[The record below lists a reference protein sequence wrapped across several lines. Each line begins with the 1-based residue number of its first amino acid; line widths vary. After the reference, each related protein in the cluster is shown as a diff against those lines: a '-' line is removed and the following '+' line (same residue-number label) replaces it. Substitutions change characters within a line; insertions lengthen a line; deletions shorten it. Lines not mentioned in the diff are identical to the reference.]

1 MRSLPKC
8 RPLLSLRP
16 LERGSGGG
24 GPGPPPPPPPPGPRG
39 GGGARPPRPAPP
51 PPPPGAR
58 GAGPP
63 PPAPPTPPFI
73 TGSPAGQCL
82 NSPVGS
88 KKCQYPSMWRQPV
101 AILPESPR

>member
-8 RPLLSLRP
+8 RPLHSLRP
-16 LERGSGGG
+16 LERGVGGG
-24 GPGPPPPPPPPGPRG
+24 GGGGGRPPPAPAAPRGAPRRAPARPPPPP
-39 GGGARPPRPAPP
+39 
-51 PPPPGAR
+51 
-58 GAGPP
+58 
-63 PPAPPTPPFI
+63 PPFI

>member
-16 LERGSGGG
+16 LERGV
-24 GPGPPPPPPPPGPRG
+24 
-39 GGGARPPRPAPP
+39 GAPLAARRPPFHHR
-51 PPPPGAR
+51 
-58 GAGPP
+58 
-63 PPAPPTPPFI
+63 F
-73 TGSPAGQCL
+73 SPAGQCL

>member
-16 LERGSGGG
+16 LERGVGGG
-24 GPGPPPPPPPPGPRG
+24 GGGGGRPPPPPPPRRPA
-39 GGGARPPRPAPP
+39 ARHPPRRGLGGPGRRGAPP
-51 PPPPGAR
+51 P
-58 GAGPP
+58 
-63 PPAPPTPPFI
+63 TPFI

>member
-8 RPLLSLRP
+8 RPLLSLHP
-16 LERGSGGG
+16 LERGV
-24 GPGPPPPPPPPGPRG
+24 
-39 GGGARPPRPAPP
+39 GAPLA
-51 PPPPGAR
+51 AR
-58 GAGPP
+58 R
-63 PPAPPTPPFI
+63 PPFI

>member
-16 LERGSGGG
+16 LERGGG
-24 GPGPPPPPPPPGPRG
+24 GPPR
-39 GGGARPPRPAPP
+39 R
-51 PPPPGAR
+51 
-58 GAGPP
+58 
-63 PPAPPTPPFI
+63 APPTPFI

>member
-24 GPGPPPPPPPPGPRG
+24 GPARPPPPPPP
-39 GGGARPPRPAPP
+39 
-51 PPPPGAR
+51 
-58 GAGPP
+58 
-63 PPAPPTPPFI
+63 PPFI

>member
-16 LERGSGGG
+16 LERGS
-24 GPGPPPPPPPPGPRG
+24 
-39 GGGARPPRPAPP
+39 ARRSRRAD
-51 PPPPGAR
+51 
-58 GAGPP
+58 
-63 PPAPPTPPFI
+63 PPFI

>member
-16 LERGSGGG
+16 LERGWGGG
-24 GPGPPPPPPPPGPRG
+24 GGGRAPPPPPPP
-39 GGGARPPRPAPP
+39 
-51 PPPPGAR
+51 
-58 GAGPP
+58 
-63 PPAPPTPPFI
+63 PPFI

>member
-1 MRSLPKC
+1 MRSLLKC

-16 LERGSGGG
+16 LERGVGG
-24 GPGPPPPPPPPGPRG
+24 GPPPPPPPPR
-39 GGGARPPRPAPP
+39 
-51 PPPPGAR
+51 PPGAA
-58 GAGPP
+58 GAGGPPRGPP
-63 PPAPPTPPFI
+63 PPPFI